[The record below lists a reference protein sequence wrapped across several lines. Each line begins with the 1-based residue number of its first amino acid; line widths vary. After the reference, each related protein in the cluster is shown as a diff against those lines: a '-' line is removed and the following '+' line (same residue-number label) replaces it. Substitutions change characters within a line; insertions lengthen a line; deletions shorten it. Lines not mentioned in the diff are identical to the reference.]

1 MILYKYMKLSYLS
14 SCFENGIHASRL
26 ERVNDPYEGLGI
38 EYPDQYRI
46 CCMTRSPLK
55 MLMWAYYVNH
65 RGCCVGF
72 DVGEHFQRVKYTDT
86 LQPHE
91 EMNSIEIIKS
101 LYTKGKEW
109 VHEEEYREVY
119 YELKPDG
126 KLWIKKHDEVYFK
139 AQVVSVTFGLTA
151 ESNPDYLEALEY
163 LRDMENT
170 GVEFSKCKL
179 KKGQYQLYK
188 DKQFD
193 IAQEIKKWVN
203 TFNSHR
209 DKLVDEDKEKLE
221 IYLKQY
227 IDAHR
232 DYGEFDVKE
241 EDNDKGGKT
250 VTIGSIGPRIVR
262 IKRKIERTII
272 DTSWVVTSED
282 RKKLSIEPWHKFK
295 CNSIILKDEDVDNP
309 DFGNGLIKREPFNMY
324 DEGILV
330 GTPECEREVTVKQC
344 DGTIVKTI
352 VYVVDEVPFRNI
364 TEFDEDG
371 SVNNPYPT
379 FYCKFRNGSPFAGQ
393 QFIDKKTAINYTE
406 SQFVE

>member
-1 MILYKYMKLSYLS
+1 MILYQYMDLSHLS
-14 SCFENGIHASRL
+14 SCFENGIYASKL

-38 EYPDQYRI
+38 EYPNQYRI
-46 CCMTRSPLK
+46 CCMTKSPLK

-72 DVGEHFQRVKYTDT
+72 DVGSHFQPVKYTDT

-91 EMNSIEIIKS
+91 EMDSEEIIAS

-109 VHEEEYREVY
+109 IHEEEYRAVY
-119 YELKPDG
+119 FEPEANG
-126 KLWIKKHDEVYFK
+126 SLWNKKSNEVYFR
-139 AQVVSVTFGLTA
+139 APVVSVTFGLTA

-163 LRDMENT
+163 LRDSGST
-170 GVEFSKCKL
+170 GIEYSKCKL

-188 DKQFD
+188 DKQFNID
-193 IAQEIKKWVN
+193 QEIRKWAD
-203 TFNSHR
+203 TFDSHR
-209 DKLVDEDKEKLE
+209 DKLDDAEKEKLKS
-221 IYLKQY
+221 YLKKF
-227 IDAHR
+227 IDEHR
-232 DYGEFDVKE
+232 YNGEYDIRE

-250 VTIGSIGPRIVR
+250 VVIGSVGPHIVR
-262 IKRKIERTII
+262 TKRRIEETII
-272 DTSWVVTSED
+272 DTSWVVTGED
-282 RKKLSIEPWHKFK
+282 RKKLVTEPWLKFK
-295 CNSIILKDEDVDNP
+295 CNNVILKDESVENP

-330 GTPECEREVTVKQC
+330 GNPECEREVKVKLR
-344 DGTIVKTI
+344 DGTVFTTT

-379 FYCKFRNGSPFAGQ
+379 FYCKFKDGSPFAGKQ
-393 QFIDKKTAINYTE
+393 YIDKQTAMNYKE

>member
-1 MILYKYMKLSYLS
+1 MNLPYLS

-38 EYPDQYRI
+38 EYPSQYRI

-72 DVGEHFQRVKYTDT
+72 DVGEHFQKVKYTDT

-91 EMNSIEIIKS
+91 EMDSIEIIAS

-109 VHEEEYREVY
+109 IHEDEYRAVY
-119 YELKPDG
+119 FEPEADD
-126 KLWIKKHDEVYFK
+126 KLWVKKKEEVYFK
-139 AQVVSVTFGLTA
+139 ARVVSVTFGLTV
-151 ESNPDYLEALEY
+151 ESNPDYLKALEY
-163 LRDMENT
+163 LRNSGNT
-170 GVEFSKCKL
+170 GVEYSKCKL

-193 IAQEIKKWVN
+193 ITQEIKKWAN
-203 TFNSHR
+203 TFDSHR
-209 DKLVDEDKEKLE
+209 DKLDDIDKGKMDF
-221 IYLKQY
+221 YLKQY
-227 IDAHR
+227 IDEHR
-232 DYGEFDVKE
+232 YKGEYNIRE

-250 VTIGSIGPRIVR
+250 VIIGSIGPHIVR
-262 IKRKIERTII
+262 IKRQIEKSII
-272 DTSWVVTSED
+272 DTSWAVTSED
-282 RKKLSIEPWHKFK
+282 KKRLATEPWRKFN
-295 CNSIILKDEDVDNP
+295 CNNVILKDETIDNP
-309 DFGNGLIKREPFNMY
+309 DFGSGLIKREPFNMY

-330 GTPECEREVTVKQC
+330 GTPECEREVKVRLH
-344 DGTIVKTI
+344 DGTFIATT

-364 TEFDEDG
+364 TEFDKEG

-379 FYCKFRNGSPFAGQ
+379 FYCRFKNGSPFAGKQ
-393 QFIDKKTAINYTE
+393 YIDKQTAMNYKE
-406 SQFVE
+406 SQFVV

>member
-1 MILYKYMKLSYLS
+1 M
-14 SCFENGIHASRL
+14 
-26 ERVNDPYEGLGI
+26 
-38 EYPDQYRI
+38 
-46 CCMTRSPLK
+46 
-55 MLMWAYYVNH
+55 
-65 RGCCVGF
+65 
-72 DVGEHFQRVKYTDT
+72 
-86 LQPHE
+86 
-91 EMNSIEIIKS
+91 
-101 LYTKGKEW
+101 
-109 VHEEEYREVY
+109 
-119 YELKPDG
+119 
-126 KLWIKKHDEVYFK
+126 
-139 AQVVSVTFGLTA
+139 
-151 ESNPDYLEALEY
+151 
-163 LRDMENT
+163 
-170 GVEFSKCKL
+170 
-179 KKGQYQLYK
+179 
-188 DKQFD
+188 
-193 IAQEIKKWVN
+193 
-203 TFNSHR
+203 
-209 DKLVDEDKEKLE
+209 
-221 IYLKQY
+221 
-227 IDAHR
+227 
-232 DYGEFDVKE
+232 
-241 EDNDKGGKT
+241 
-250 VTIGSIGPRIVR
+250 TIGSIGPRIVR